1 MNRIL
6 VIEDNRNF
14 GYILK
19 EYLSMNDFKVSL
31 ANSGEIGLQLLE
43 KERFDICLLDIMLP
57 RQDGFEVAKALRKIE
72 PDLPF
77 IFLTAKALKV
87 DKLKGFRLGCDDYI
101 VKPIDEE
108 LLLARIQAIIS
119 RTSKNTESTD
129 KITNYQIGKYV
140 FNFAQQELL
149 LEGEKQFLT
158 EREANLLQLLCINK
172 NALLER
178 KKALKEIWGNN
189 DEFNRKS
196 MDVFIFRLRK
206 YLSSD
211 ENIRIRNVHGRGFVL
226 EEI

>member
-19 EYLSMNDFKVSL
+19 EYLGMNDFEVRL
-31 ANSGEIGLQLLE
+31 VTTGEAGLQLLT
-43 KERFDICLLDIMLP
+43 KEAFDICLLDIMLP
-57 RQDGFEVAKALRKIE
+57 QKDGFTIAKELRQIE

-87 DKLKGFRLGCDDYI
+87 DKLKGFKLGCDDYI

-108 LLLARIQAIIS
+108 LLTARIHAIINRS
-119 RTSKNTESTD
+119 AKNTD
-129 KITNYQIGKYV
+129 TNTTTQGYTIGNYTFDYNK
-140 FNFAQQELL
+140 QELAL
-149 LEGEKQFLT
+149 GKERQFLT
-158 EREANLLQLLCINK
+158 KREAKLLQLLCHHK
-172 NALLER
+172 NTILER
-178 KKALKEIWGNN
+178 KTALKEIWGNN

-206 YLSSD
+206 YLSKD
-211 ENIRIRNVHGRGFVL
+211 
-226 EEI
+226 